1 MVRGHETIERG
12 LPLWEVSV
20 LRVWCTAYN
29 VKSGAESEVFLPKET
44 DDHGEERD
52 GNLRGSGVPAP
63 DLYQQFQTEIVNSQI
78 ERNNH
83 HVTRE
88 LARAVKG

>member
-12 LPLWEVSV
+12 MALVIV
-20 LRVWCTAYN
+20 RD

-88 LARAVKG
+88 LARTVKG